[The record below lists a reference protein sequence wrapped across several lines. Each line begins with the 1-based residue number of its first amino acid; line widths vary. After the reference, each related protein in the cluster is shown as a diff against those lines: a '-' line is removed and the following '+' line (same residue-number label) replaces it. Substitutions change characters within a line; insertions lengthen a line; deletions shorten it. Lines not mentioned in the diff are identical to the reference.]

1 MKELLEDIIR
11 SVTSEVRAGN
21 FSVDYRNRAFVRVI
35 MQDGLQVDFHKFGDV
50 CLTYRGDGTLEAYLL
65 AKKKAIMD
73 EMNSKSEE
81 VALLREELKAVEA
94 ELNMQSVQTKMEL

>member
-11 SVTSEVRAGN
+11 SVTSDVRKGK
-21 FSVDYRNRAFVRVI
+21 FKVDYRNKAFVRVF
-35 MQDGLQVDFHKFGDV
+35 MEDGLQVDFHKFGDV

-73 EMNSKSEE
+73 EMNTKSEE
-81 VALLREELKAVEA
+81 IANLQKELKGADEELQS
-94 ELNMQSVQTKMEL
+94 LNK

>member
-11 SVTSEVRAGN
+11 SVTSDVRNGK
-21 FSVDYRNRAFVRVI
+21 FKVDYRNKAFVRVF
-35 MQDGLQVDFHKFGDV
+35 MEDGLQVDFHKFGDV

-73 EMNSKSEE
+73 EMNTKSEE
-81 VALLREELKAVEA
+81 MANLQKELQDADEELQS
-94 ELNMQSVQTKMEL
+94 LNK

>member
-11 SVTSEVRAGN
+11 SVTSDVRNGKFN
-21 FSVDYRNRAFVRVI
+21 VDYRNKAFVRVF
-35 MQDGLQVDFHKFGDV
+35 MEDGLKVDFHKFGDV

-73 EMNSKSEE
+73 EMNTKSEE
-81 VALLREELKAVEA
+81 IANLQKELKDADEELQS
-94 ELNMQSVQTKMEL
+94 LNK

>member
-11 SVTSEVRAGN
+11 SVTSDVRKGK
-21 FSVDYRNRAFVRVI
+21 FKVDYRNKAFVRVF
-35 MQDGLQVDFHKFGDV
+35 MEDGLQVDFHKFGDV

-73 EMNSKSEE
+73 EMNTKSEE
-81 VALLREELKAVEA
+81 IAKLREELKDADE
-94 ELNMQSVQTKMEL
+94 ELQSINK

>member
-11 SVTSEVRAGN
+11 SVTSEVRSGN
-21 FSVDYRNRAFVRVI
+21 FKVDYRNKAFVRVF
-35 MQDGLQVDFHKFGDV
+35 MPDGLQVDFHKFGDV
-50 CLTYRGDGTLEAYLL
+50 CLTYRGEGTLEAYLL

>member
-11 SVTSEVRAGN
+11 SVTSDVRKGK
-21 FSVDYRNRAFVRVI
+21 FKVDYRNKAFVRVF
-35 MQDGLQVDFHKFGDV
+35 MEDGLQVDFHKFGDV

-73 EMNSKSEE
+73 EMNTKSEE
-81 VALLREELKAVEA
+81 SANLQKELKGADEELQS
-94 ELNMQSVQTKMEL
+94 LNK

>member
-11 SVTSEVRAGN
+11 SVTSDVRNGK
-21 FSVDYRNRAFVRVI
+21 FKVDYRNKAFVRVF
-35 MQDGLQVDFHKFGDV
+35 MEDGLQVDFHKFGDV

-73 EMNSKSEE
+73 EMNTKSEE
-81 VALLREELKAVEA
+81 IAKLREELKDADE
-94 ELNMQSVQTKMEL
+94 ELQSLNK

>member
-11 SVTSEVRAGN
+11 SVTSDVRNGK
-21 FSVDYRNRAFVRVI
+21 FKVDYRNKAFVRVF
-35 MQDGLQVDFHKFGDV
+35 MEDGLQVDFHKFGDV

-73 EMNSKSEE
+73 EMNTKSEE
-81 VALLREELKAVEA
+81 IANLQKELQDADEELQS
-94 ELNMQSVQTKMEL
+94 LNK

>member
-21 FSVDYRNRAFVRVI
+21 FNVDYRNKAFVRVI

-73 EMNSKSEE
+73 EMNTKSEE
-81 VALLREELKAVEA
+81 IAKLREELKDADE
-94 ELNMQSVQTKMEL
+94 ELQSLNK

>member
-11 SVTSEVRAGN
+11 SVTSEVRSGN
-21 FSVDYRNRAFVRVI
+21 FSVDYRNKAFVRVI

-65 AKKKAIMD
+65 AKKKAIVD
-73 EMNSKSEE
+73 EIDSKSDE
-81 VALLREELKAVEA
+81 VSSLREELKAVE
-94 ELNMQSVQTKMEL
+94 EQLVSRSSQMKMEL

>member
-11 SVTSEVRAGN
+11 SVTSDVRKGK
-21 FSVDYRNRAFVRVI
+21 FKVDYRNKAFVRVF
-35 MQDGLQVDFHKFGDV
+35 MEDGLQVDFHKFGDV

-73 EMNSKSEE
+73 EMNTKSEE
-81 VALLREELKAVEA
+81 IANLQKELKDADEELQS
-94 ELNMQSVQTKMEL
+94 LNK